1 MERRHERQKQQT
13 AAQRKQQRFDRS
25 KRGKS
30 ARRVGYSLER
40 DCVNFLREKGIFA
53 IRIASRAQTGNLR
66 PIDVVACP
74 RDSKPEFIQAKRR
87 LKYLKAEEILR
98 LKMVCTQFGAVP
110 VVCWRDN
117 GIHFK
122 RLDQ

>member
-1 MERRHERQKQQT
+1 MRHERQKQKT
-13 AAQRKQQRFDRS
+13 AQERAKQRFDRS

-40 DCVNFLREKGIFA
+40 GCVNYLRDKGIFA
-53 IRIASRAQTGNLR
+53 IRLNSMAQKGNLR

-74 RDSKPEFIQAKRR
+74 RDSRPEFIQAKRR
-87 LKYLKAEEILR
+87 LKYLKKEEILR

-117 GIHFK
+117 GLHFK
-122 RLDQ
+122 VLE

>member
-1 MERRHERQKQQT
+1 VIRHQRQKQQT

-40 DCVNFLREKGIFA
+40 DCVNFLRDKGIFA

-74 RDSKPEFIQAKRR
+74 RDSKPEFIQCKRR
-87 LKYLKAEEILR
+87 KKYLGAEEIQR
-98 LKMVCTQFGAVP
+98 LKLVCTQFGAIPILCYREKGLVFEP
-110 VVCWRDN
+110 
-117 GIHFK
+117 I
-122 RLDQ
+122 Q